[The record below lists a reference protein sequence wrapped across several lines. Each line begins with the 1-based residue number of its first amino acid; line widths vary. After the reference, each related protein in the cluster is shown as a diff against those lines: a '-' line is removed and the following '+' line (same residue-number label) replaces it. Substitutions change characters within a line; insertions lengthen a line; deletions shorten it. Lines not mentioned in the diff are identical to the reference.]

1 MYAVLPSTCEGA
13 LITKSRNSEAAGEN
27 KQYYTSG
34 WPQFGCGD
42 ILGKRKRDILLAYGQ
57 AKPATTYSEAGGNI
71 QRYFFCW
78 PKVGRGGALS
88 HAIGQCMC
96 HCIIGS
102 LLKEI
107 HVLGSRQQN
116 DMLDY
121 VDAVLFFFDA
131 CSGCQILGN
140 SCRHWRFEQTHI
152 LDLAIMGG
160 MHSKTEQQQ
169 MFFTKV
175 STIHGTTHAESTQH
189 LEKQHYMH
197 HNSTYAREHSY
208 NVC

>member
-1 MYAVLPSTCEGA
+1 M
-13 LITKSRNSEAAGEN
+13 
-27 KQYYTSG
+27 
-34 WPQFGCGD
+34 
-42 ILGKRKRDILLAYGQ
+42 GKRKRDILLAYGQ
-57 AKPATTYSEAGGNI
+57 AKPATAYSEAGGNI
-71 QRYFFCW
+71 RYFFCW

-88 HAIGQCMC
+88 HAIGQCIC

-121 VDAVLFFFDA
+121 VDAVLCFFDA

-140 SCRHWRFEQTHI
+140 ICRHWRFEQTHA
-152 LDLAIMGG
+152 LDLAMMAV

-197 HNSTYAREHSY
+197 HNSTYARETPAMYAKFSCMRVSCFLPY
-208 NVC
+208 CTKSGCT